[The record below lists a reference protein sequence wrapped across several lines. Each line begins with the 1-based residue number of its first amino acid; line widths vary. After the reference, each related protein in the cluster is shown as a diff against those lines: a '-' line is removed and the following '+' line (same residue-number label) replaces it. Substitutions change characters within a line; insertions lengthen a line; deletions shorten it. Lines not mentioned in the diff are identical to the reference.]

1 MQKKKKIGVGQ
12 IILLVCLLVYTI
24 FCLLPILLIFI
35 GSFTD
40 ESVITK
46 YGFTYFPAKWSAAGF
61 LTVLRYGKQLAV
73 SYGVTIFVT
82 VAGTFCGLLFMSMF
96 AYALTRKEFCLT
108 KVLTVLV
115 TIPMLFSGGQLASYI
130 VNTNMYHMKDSLFLL
145 IIPSCVTTMNVIIL
159 RTYIQTSIPES
170 LMDSARIDGAG
181 EYRTFFQITL
191 PLMKP
196 ALASVGFMMA
206 TGYWNEWQNALL
218 YIDSDNKKPLQLLLI
233 NITKSIDMLLN
244 SKNVPSDAL
253 AAMSGSIPSN
263 TATMATVLIVIG
275 PIMVAYPFFQ
285 KYFAKGLT
293 MGSVKG

>member
-1 MQKKKKIGVGQ
+1 MQDKKQISVGQ
-12 IILLVCLLVYTI
+12 IILLVCLIAYTV

-35 GSFTD
+35 GAFTD
-40 ESVITK
+40 ESIITK
-46 YGFTYFPAKWSAAGF
+46 SGFTYFPGKWSASGF
-61 LTVLRYGKQLAV
+61 LMVLKYGKQLAI

-96 AYALTRKEFCLT
+96 SYALTRKEFCLT

-130 VNTNMYHMKDSLFLL
+130 VNTNMYHLKDSLFLL
-145 IIPSCVTTMNVIIL
+145 VIPPCVTTMNVIIL

-218 YIDSDNKKPLQLLLI
+218 YIDSDSKKPLQLLLI

-253 AAMSGSIPSN
+253 AALSGSIPSN
-263 TATMATVLIVIG
+263 SATMATVLIVIG
-275 PIMVAYPFFQ
+275 PIMIAYPFFQ